1 MGFYRKHIL
10 PRLLHLSMRNRE
22 ATRLRQQ
29 VIPQARGRVLEI
41 GVGSGLNLPFYS
53 PDVTEVVGIDPSE
66 ELLAMARRAA
76 RRAPVP
82 VRLEAGSAETLP
94 FPDDSFDTVVT
105 TWTLCSIPD
114 AAKALREMQ
123 RVLRP
128 GGRLLFVEHGRSPD
142 DDVERWQHRL
152 TPLWRGVSGGCN
164 LDRPIDALIRG
175 AGFALT
181 DLETGYLVKGPR
193 LLAHHFK
200 GRAEPAPSRDRDQ
213 A

>member
-82 VRLEAGSAETLP
+82 VRLARA
-94 FPDDSFDTVVT
+94 
-105 TWTLCSIPD
+105 
-114 AAKALREMQ
+114 
-123 RVLRP
+123 
-128 GGRLLFVEHGRSPD
+128 
-142 DDVERWQHRL
+142 
-152 TPLWRGVSGGCN
+152 N
-164 LDRPIDALIRG
+164 
-175 AGFALT
+175 ALT
-181 DLETGYLVKGPR
+181 KKRRFHEEIQPSFIQIRPRWIWGP
-193 LLAHHFK
+193 
-200 GRAEPAPSRDRDQ
+200 Q
-213 A
+213 